1 MARIAYAELRQLE
14 PEAAALLTTIQTSI
28 DSVTGAEMKDEH
40 IPYIFRALV
49 HSPKMLEAMWTLLGA
64 LWNGT
69 ELDRHLQELVI
80 LRVAQ
85 VRRSNYEWGRHK
97 RASQLMGVPD
107 EKVDALER
115 WQEAPELTEAERAAV
130 GLADA
135 LARDGD
141 APQSAIDAVLRHF
154 SERQLVELTLL
165 AAAYTMVAIV
175 LATIRV
181 DQEPGDPVLPPLA
194 GGV

>member
-1 MARIAYAELRQLE
+1 
-14 PEAAALLTTIQTSI
+14 
-28 DSVTGAEMKDEH
+28 
-40 IPYIFRALV
+40 
-49 HSPKMLEAMWTLLGA
+49 MLEAMWTLLGA

-85 VRRSNYEWGRHK
+85 VRRSNYEWGRHRK
-97 RASQLMGVPD
+97 ASQLMGVSD

-115 WQEAPELTEAERAAV
+115 WQEAPELTDAERAAV
-130 GLADA
+130 ALADS

-141 APQSAIDAVLRHF
+141 APQSAIDDVLRHF

-165 AAAYTMVAIV
+165 AAAYTMVAIF

-181 DQEPGDPVLPPLA
+181 DQEPGDPVLPPA
-194 GGV
+194 DGGA